1 MLQKSLL
8 LSSALGG
15 AHALVIRQSGCSF
28 HLRTEGAVSA
38 PVVQYSSGQA
48 CASNETASTFNVNG
62 GTLTDAQNRGCWW
75 TPPATVMQ
83 CDVGQIPESGFSIG
97 CDGTV
102 SFSGQTTFYSCD
114 TGADGR
120 WMIYLQPQPN
130 ADKCGEITLHAD
142 GGETTPPGGAGST
155 TPGATPTGGSPGTNG
170 SPNTPGEPSQTGTPS
185 GSCPGTLSGTYQYP
199 HLIIPVDSS
208 NANSAPGT
216 SYYGQVTSTISSAF
230 NFDIPQSYA
239 GKTCT
244 AVFYFPTQDQLQ
256 TSSFSFSGSGAI
268 DFSRLSGPVSAATSY
283 ANLPEVSQ
291 SYGQQAIAPGN
302 AYTLTS
308 FPCPAGESVAF
319 EMSAAQGDSS
329 TNLRYFQDYNPC
341 PIGLYIT
348 AS

>member
-15 AHALVIRQSGCSF
+15 ARALVIRQSGCSF
-28 HLRTEGAVSA
+28 HLRTEGVVSA
-38 PVVQYSSGQA
+38 PVSQYGSGQA
-48 CASNETASTFNVNG
+48 CASNDTASTFNVNG

-102 SFSGQTTFYSCD
+102 TFNGQTTFYSCD

-120 WMIYLQPQPN
+120 TPT
-130 ADKCGEITLHAD
+130 A
-142 GGETTPPGGAGST
+142 GGGATPTGSQGGAGST
-155 TPGATPTGGSPGTNG
+155 TPAATPTGGSPGTNS
-170 SPNTPGEPSQTGTPS
+170 SPNTPSGPSQTGTP

-208 NANSAPGT
+208 NAKLAPGT

-256 TSSFSFSGSGAI
+256 TSSFSFSGSGAVE
-268 DFSRLSGPVSAATSY
+268 FSRLSGPVSAATSY
-283 ANLPEVSQ
+283 VNLPGVSR
-291 SYGQQAIAPGN
+291 SYGQQTIAPGN

-348 AS
+348 VS

>member
-15 AHALVIRQSGCSF
+15 AHALTIRQSGCSF
-28 HLRTEGAVSA
+28 HLRTEGVASGSVS
-38 PVVQYSSGQA
+38 QYGSGQA
-48 CASNETASTFNVNG
+48 CVSNETASSFNVNG

-75 TPPATVMQ
+75 TPPATVLQ

-102 SFSGQTTFYSCD
+102 SFNGQTTFYSCD
-114 TGADGR
+114 TGTDGR

-130 ADKCGEITLHAD
+130 GAS
-142 GGETTPPGGAGST
+142 ETTPPGGAGST
-155 TPGATPTGGSPGTNG
+155 TPSATPSGSSPGASS
-170 SPNTPGEPSQTGTPS
+170 SPNTPSGPSQTGTPGS
-185 GSCPGTLSGTYQYP
+185 SCPGTLSGTYQYP

-244 AVFYFPTQDQLQ
+244 AVFYFPTQGQLE
-256 TSSFSFSGSGAI
+256 TSSFTFSGSGAV
-268 DFSRLSGPVSAATSY
+268 DFSRLNGPVSAATSY
-283 ANLPEVSQ
+283 ANLPAVAQ
-291 SYGQQAIAPGN
+291 SYGQKTIAPGN
-302 AYTLTS
+302 GYTLSS

-319 EMSAAQGDSS
+319 KMSAAQGDSS

-348 AS
+348 VS